1 MFGISAASARA
12 ATFTVLNTNDSG
24 PGSLT
29 EAIGLAN
36 VSGGP
41 DTISFDPTVF
51 AVHKT
56 IELNE
61 GFWILADGKLTISGP
76 AAGVTLSL
84 ANSSNEFRRHFTLDV
99 AGSQPAFNIPTI
111 SGGEEAGGRGD
122 FYWRGRLDEKK
133 AHFYS

>member
-41 DTISFDPTVF
+41 HTISFDPTVF
-51 AVHKT
+51 SVHKT

-61 GFWILADGKLTISGP
+61 GFLILADGKLTISGP
-76 AAGVTLSL
+76 AAGGTLL
-84 ANSSNEFRRHFTLDV
+84 LPKNSNEISRPFTPFC
-99 AGSQPAFNIPTI
+99 GGGTPASLYPTYYV
-111 SGGEEAGGRGD
+111 GP
-122 FYWRGRLDEKK
+122 
-133 AHFYS
+133 